1 MLSPEVGSQPTAF
14 SVPSTSISG
23 AWPTPHTMTALPPA
37 LPYYAPGSRDMYSPA
52 RPLVF
57 PPQVSA
63 ASAAAAG
70 ATPMEGIRYP
80 PPTAVAA
87 AAAARHY
94 DLAQH
99 VLSQHTAAMAKLL
112 GTIRPPGMIGGSK
125 PKVATPQVVN
135 KIEQYKRENPTIFA
149 WEIREKLISENVCTN
164 STAPSVSSINRI
176 LRNRAAERAAADFA
190 RAAGYG
196 LYTPYAT
203 AAAAMPWPNPA
214 AAAAA
219 AAVSSPM
226 WGGAGVPHAAIPA
239 AYASSAAAAHAALGL
254 HPTAHADK
262 LALPPTVPQHL
273 DPRTEEI
280 DCGESRGE
288 GSNSECGDDRPP
300 TVSSAPPTP
309 ASPTSSSTPTP
320 TTKSKISFSVES
332 RLLSSPPPTSTN
344 QGQTNTSPAHPT
356 PTNPAQP
363 SPSPDVG
370 PLVARAV
377 PGWRYPRYH
386 PWLHNLTR

>member
-1 MLSPEVGSQPTAF
+1 MLIPNISGQPTAF
-14 SVPSTSISG
+14 SVPSSSSSNNREPP
-23 AWPTPHTMTALPPA
+23 AMTALPPA
-37 LPYYAPGSRDMYSPA
+37 IPYYAPGSRDMYSPA
-52 RPLVF
+52 RPLVLQPQAGV
-57 PPQVSA
+57 PP
-63 ASAAAAG
+63 AG
-70 ATPMEGIRYP
+70 GGGAPMEGLRYP
-80 PPTAVAA
+80 PPNAAAA

-149 WEIREKLISENVCTN
+149 WEIREKLISESVCTN

-196 LYTPYAT
+196 LYNPYA
-203 AAAAMPWPNPA
+203 AAGGMAWSNPA

-219 AAVSSPM
+219 AAAASSPI
-226 WGGAGVPHAAIPA
+226 WGGAGVPHAALPA
-239 AYASSAAAAHAALGL
+239 AYTSSAAAHAALGL
-254 HPTAHADK
+254 HPVHAEK
-262 LALPPTVPQHL
+262 LSLPMTGHSHHEQRPDDV
-273 DPRTEEI
+273 
-280 DCGESRGE
+280 DCGDPRGE
-288 GSNSECGDDRPP
+288 GSASECGDDRPP
-300 TVSSAPPTP
+300 TASSAPPTP

-320 TTKSKISFSVES
+320 TSKSKISFSVES
-332 RLLSSPPPTSTN
+332 RLLSSPPPTSVH
-344 QGQTNTSPAHPT
+344 QGHSASSPAQPT
-356 PTNPAQP
+356 TTNPAHAAAAHEA
-363 SPSPDVG
+363 G

>member
-1 MLSPEVGSQPTAF
+1 MLSPEVVGSQPTAF
-14 SVPSTSISG
+14 SVPSTSSISG
-23 AWPTPHTMTALPPA
+23 AWPTPPTMTALPPA
-37 LPYYAPGSRDMYSPA
+37 LPYYAPGTRDMYSPA
-52 RPLVF
+52 RPLVL
-57 PPQVSA
+57 PPQVT
-63 ASAAAAG
+63 ASAAG

-80 PPTAVAA
+80 PPTAAAA

-203 AAAAMPWPNPA
+203 AAAMPWPNPA

-219 AAVSSPM
+219 AAVSSPI

-239 AYASSAAAAHAALGL
+239 AYASSAAAHAALGL
-254 HPTAHADK
+254 HPGAHADK
-262 LALPPTVPQHL
+262 LSLPPTVPPHL
-273 DPRTEEI
+273 DPRTEDV
-280 DCGESRGE
+280 DCSESRGE

-332 RLLSSPPPTSTN
+332 RLLSSPPPTSAN
-344 QGQTNTSPAHPT
+344 QGQTNNASPAHPT

-363 SPSPDVG
+363 SAASPDVG

>member
-1 MLSPEVGSQPTAF
+1 MLIPEVGGQPTAF
-14 SVPSTSISG
+14 SVPSTSSAG
-23 AWPTPHTMTALPPA
+23 SWQPPTMTALPPA
-37 LPYYAPGSRDMYSPA
+37 LPYYAPGSREMYSPA
-52 RPLVF
+52 RPLVL
-57 PPQVSA
+57 PPQTAVVSSPGGGVA
-63 ASAAAAG
+63 
-70 ATPMEGIRYP
+70 PMEGIRYP
-80 PPTAVAA
+80 PPTAAAA

-149 WEIREKLISENVCTN
+149 WEIREKLISESVCTN

-196 LYTPYAT
+196 LYNPY
-203 AAAAMPWPNPA
+203 AAAASMPWANPA

-219 AAVSSPM
+219 AAASSPI
-226 WGGAGVPHAAIPA
+226 WSAAGVPHPGIPSA
-239 AYASSAAAAHAALGL
+239 AYSPSAAAAQAALGL
-254 HPTAHADK
+254 HPAHADK
-262 LALPPTVPQHL
+262 LNLPPSVQPHL
-273 DPRTEEI
+273 DHRPDDVE
-280 DCGESRGE
+280 CGESRGE
-288 GSNSECGDDRPP
+288 GSSSDCGDDRPP
-300 TVSSAPPTP
+300 TASSAPPTP
-309 ASPTSSSTPTP
+309 ASPTSSSTPAP
-320 TTKSKISFSVES
+320 TSKSKISFSVES
-332 RLLSSPPPTSTN
+332 RLLASPPPTSTH
-344 QGQTNTSPAHPT
+344 QGPAPASPAHPT
-356 PTNPAQP
+356 PTNPGQP
-363 SPSPDVG
+363 TQPTPEVG

>member
-1 MLSPEVGSQPTAF
+1 MLIPEVGTQPTAF
-14 SVPSTSISG
+14 SVPVRSST
-23 AWPTPHTMTALPPA
+23 AMTALPHSI
-37 LPYYAPGSRDMYSPA
+37 PYYAPGSRDMYSPA
-52 RPLVF
+52 RPLTLGA
-57 PPQVSA
+57 PT
-63 ASAAAAG
+63 

-80 PPTAVAA
+80 PPAAAAA

-99 VLSQHTAAMAKLL
+99 VLSQHTQAMAKLL

-196 LYTPYAT
+196 LYNPYA
-203 AAAAMPWPNPA
+203 AAAAMPWAHNGMA
-214 AAAAA
+214 ASSAAL
-219 AAVSSPM
+219 
-226 WGGAGVPHAAIPA
+226 WGAGAGVPHTAASLPSP
-239 AYASSAAAAHAALGL
+239 YGSSVAAHAALAGL
-254 HPTAHADK
+254 HPAHIDK
-262 LALPPTVPQHL
+262 LGLPPSIHQTIADQRNDDL
-273 DPRTEEI
+273 DCSEGRA
-280 DCGESRGE
+280 E
-288 GSNSECGDDRPP
+288 GSSSECGDDRPP
-300 TVSSAPPTP
+300 NPSSAPPTA
-309 ASPTSSSTPTP
+309 ASPPCPSTSTPS
-320 TTKSKISFSVES
+320 TKNKISFSVES
-332 RLLSSPPPTSTN
+332 RLLSSSPPVSGGSGGGDASSPALPVVSSAGIIGGPHAPPP
-344 QGQTNTSPAHPT
+344 A
-356 PTNPAQP
+356 AA
-363 SPSPDVG
+363 SPDQVA

>member
-1 MLSPEVGSQPTAF
+1 MLIPNISGQPTAF
-14 SVPSTSISG
+14 TVPSSSSSITREPP
-23 AWPTPHTMTALPPA
+23 AMTALPPA

-52 RPLVF
+52 RPLVLQ
-57 PPQVSA
+57 PQTGVA
-63 ASAAAAG
+63 TAG
-70 ATPMEGIRYP
+70 AAPMEGLRYP
-80 PPTAVAA
+80 PPNAAAA

-149 WEIREKLISENVCTN
+149 WEIREKLISESVCTN

-196 LYTPYAT
+196 LYNPYA
-203 AAAAMPWPNPA
+203 AAGGMAWSNPA

-219 AAVSSPM
+219 AAAAASSPI
-226 WGGAGVPHAAIPA
+226 WGGASVPHAALPA
-239 AYASSAAAAHAALGL
+239 AYTSSAAAHAALGL
-254 HPTAHADK
+254 HRVHAEK
-262 LALPPTVPQHL
+262 LSLPMAGQTHHEHRPEDV
-273 DPRTEEI
+273 DCSKPR
-280 DCGESRGE
+280 GES
-288 GSNSECGDDRPP
+288 SASDCGDDRPP
-300 TVSSAPPTP
+300 TASSAPPTP
-309 ASPTSSSTPTP
+309 ASPTSSSTS
-320 TTKSKISFSVES
+320 TTTNKSKISFSVES
-332 RLLSSPPPTSTN
+332 RLLSSPPPTSVH
-344 QGQTNTSPAHPT
+344 QGHSETSPAHPT
-356 PTNPAQP
+356 STNPSHAAAAHEAG
-363 SPSPDVG
+363 S
-370 PLVARAV
+370 LVALAV

-386 PWLHNLTR
+386 PYNLTR

>member
-1 MLSPEVGSQPTAF
+1 MLIPDNGGHPTAF
-14 SVPSTSISG
+14 SVPSTSDAPSRPP
-23 AWPTPHTMTALPPA
+23 AFMTALPPA

-52 RPLVF
+52 RPLVLQ
-57 PPQVSA
+57 PQSAVVSA
-63 ASAAAAG
+63 ASGG

-80 PPTAVAA
+80 PPTAAAA

-149 WEIREKLISENVCTN
+149 WEIREKLISESVCTN

-196 LYTPYAT
+196 LYNPYA
-203 AAAAMPWPNPA
+203 AAGAMPWSNPA

-219 AAVSSPM
+219 AAAAASSPI
-226 WGGAGVPHAAIPA
+226 WGGAGVPHAALPA
-239 AYASSAAAAHAALGL
+239 AYTSSAAAHAALGL
-254 HPTAHADK
+254 HPVHAEKLNLSLTAHHHHDHR
-262 LALPPTVPQHL
+262 PDV
-273 DPRTEEI
+273 

-288 GSNSECGDDRPP
+288 GSSSDCGEDRPP
-300 TVSSAPPTP
+300 TASSGPPTP
-309 ASPTSSSTPTP
+309 ASPTSSTPTP
-320 TTKSKISFSVES
+320 TSKSKISFSVES
-332 RLLSSPPPTSTN
+332 RLLASPPPTSSHGHTIS
-344 QGQTNTSPAHPT
+344 SPAHPT
-356 PTNPAQP
+356 PTNPAHGTP
-363 SPSPDVG
+363 AHEVG

>member
-1 MLSPEVGSQPTAF
+1 MLIPDIGGQPTAF
-14 SVPSTSISG
+14 SVPSTSDPRNSR
-23 AWPTPHTMTALPPA
+23 PHPMMTALPPA

-57 PPQVSA
+57 NPQTAVVSA
-63 ASAAAAG
+63 ASGG
-70 ATPMEGIRYP
+70 APMEGIRYP
-80 PPTAVAA
+80 PPTAAA
-87 AAAARHY
+87 AAVAARHY
-94 DLAQH
+94 DIAQQ
-99 VLSQHTAAMAKLL
+99 VFSQHTAAMAKLL

-149 WEIREKLISENVCTN
+149 WEIREKLISESVCTN

-196 LYTPYAT
+196 LYSPYA
-203 AAAAMPWPNPA
+203 AAGAMPWSNPA

-219 AAVSSPM
+219 AAAASSPI
-226 WGGAGVPHAAIPA
+226 WGGAPHAALPA
-239 AYASSAAAAHAALGL
+239 AYTSSAAAHAALGL
-254 HPTAHADK
+254 HHVHADK
-262 LALPPTVPQHL
+262 LNLSMTPQPHHDHRPEDL
-273 DPRTEEI
+273 E
-280 DCGESRGE
+280 CGESRGE
-288 GSNSECGDDRPP
+288 GSSSDCGEDRPP
-300 TVSSAPPTP
+300 TASSAPPTP

-320 TTKSKISFSVES
+320 TSKSKISFSVES
-332 RLLSSPPPTSTN
+332 RLLATPPPTSTH
-344 QGQTNTSPAHPT
+344 QGHNTNSPAQPT
-356 PTNPAQP
+356 PTNPALGTAAHEM
-363 SPSPDVG
+363 G